1 MRGIRFSNEK
11 ATLEIAVRWVLVAT
25 LGFITSNAG
34 ADIKCWTNREGVRE
48 CGDAV
53 PPEYA
58 QQGHEV
64 KSKTGM
70 TIKKQGRSRTREE
83 IARERTEKEIAARKQ
98 AELEAI
104 ARKQAAADKVLLD
117 TFGSEDDMVLARDGQ
132 LTNIDS
138 QIKLTEGHVAKL
150 QKSLEQL
157 ISDAANFERRNQ
169 KLPETLPRNMVN
181 LRSQIGA
188 QRRFIEEKL
197 AEQVVL
203 RRKFELDLARF
214 RELRS
219 ALR

>member
-1 MRGIRFSNEK
+1 MTATFGAVPKSVLI
-11 ATLEIAVRWVLVAT
+11 ATLCLLAT
-25 LGFITSNAG
+25 AAY

-58 QQGHEV
+58 QESHEV
-64 KSKTGM
+64 KSNTGM
-70 TIKKQGRSRTREE
+70 TIKKQGRARTREE
-83 IARERTEKEIAARKQ
+83 VARERAEKEIAARKQ
-98 AELEAI
+98 AEIEAI
-104 ARKQAAADKVLLD
+104 ARKQATADKVLLD

-138 QIKLTEGHVAKL
+138 QIKLTEGHAAKL
-150 QKSLEQL
+150 QKSFEQL

-169 KLPETLPRNMVN
+169 KLPETLSKGIAN
-181 LRSQIGA
+181 LRSQIA
-188 QRRFIEEKL
+188 EQRRFIEEKL

-203 RRKFELDLARF
+203 RKKFELDLARF